1 MGKFIQLV
9 IGPAGVGKSSYCKTI
24 QDHCRLSKRTM
35 QVANLDPAAEHFTY
49 DAAFDVRD
57 LVNLDQV
64 MEEFGYGP
72 NGGLVYC
79 MEYLYQN
86 SDWLH
91 DELDNFGDDEYIL
104 LDCPGQ
110 IELYSH
116 LPIMHNLAKLLTSWG
131 YRVAS
136 VYLLDALFVLEPAKF
151 ISGCMLSLSCM
162 LHLELPHI
170 NLPHINVIT
179 KCDIAD
185 KEQIEAI
192 LDKEGSSFISSL
204 DKKSPAKLRRFTNAI
219 GSVIDDFMIVSFVML
234 DVTDEESIDDVL
246 NRTDHAIQYG
256 EDIEPKEPKDEDMDN
271 EHDG

>member
-1 MGKFIQLV
+1 MGRFVQLV
-9 IGPAGVGKSSYCKTI
+9 IGPAGVGKSSYCKTM
-24 QDHCRLSKRTM
+24 QEHCRLSKRTM
-35 QVANLDPAAEHFTY
+35 RVANLDPAAENFTY
-49 DAAFDVRD
+49 DAEFDVRD

-86 SDWLH
+86 SDWLK

-110 IELYSH
+110 VELYSH
-116 LPIMHNLAKLLTSWG
+116 LPIMHNLGNLLTTWG

-136 VYLLDALFVLEPAKF
+136 VYLLDALFVMEPAKF

-162 LHLELPHI
+162 IHLELPHLNI
-170 NLPHINVIT
+170 IT

-185 KEQIEAI
+185 KEQIANI
-192 LDKEGSSFISSL
+192 LDKEGAGFVAAL
-204 DKKSPAKLRRFTNAI
+204 DKKSPAKLKRFSEAMS
-219 GSVIDDFMIVSFVML
+219 SVIDDYMIVSFVML
-234 DVTDEESIDDVL
+234 DVTDEDSIDEVL
-246 NRTDHAIQYG
+246 ARVDHAIQYG
-256 EDIEPKEPKDEDMDN
+256 KKLDV
-271 EHDG
+271 